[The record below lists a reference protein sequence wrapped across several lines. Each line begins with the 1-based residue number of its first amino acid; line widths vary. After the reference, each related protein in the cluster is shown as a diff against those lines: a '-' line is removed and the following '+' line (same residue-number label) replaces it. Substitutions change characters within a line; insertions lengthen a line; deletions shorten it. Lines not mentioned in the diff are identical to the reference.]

1 MRRLTM
7 RSRRHRTT
15 APAPPLPPVVNTPPK
30 QADLHKPTDL
40 PMLSAGDI
48 APPCSVSSLDGPVV
62 DIQADAIAGNPI
74 VLVFWPRL
82 SKACSDALSAAVAVS
97 PSFTAAGA
105 RLFLITL
112 ESENVARARNI
123 PFPVLLDRDGKV
135 FETFGADTRDTPTT
149 VVLRPNQHVLAVL
162 RSDPSRQAADALAH
176 LERIAAE
183 RRTLA
188 MAHHPPVL
196 MVPDVL
202 SPDDCR
208 TLMDV
213 FETRGQTFVPP
224 GPGID
229 YIGTDYKMRI
239 PEHGRSDRIDH
250 WLVDNDTTAL
260 LHRRLEKRL
269 LPEIFKAFHYRITR
283 WERMRIGCYHGERG
297 GKLHGHRDNVEPTPY
312 RRFAMSI
319 NLNTQDFSGGE
330 LRFPEFGDQRYRPAD
345 GTAIVFSSALLH
357 EALHVT
363 SGRRLVVLA
372 FMFGDH

>member
-1 MRRLTM
+1 MH
-7 RSRRHRTT
+7 SRRHKTI
-15 APAPPLPPVVNTPPK
+15 APAPPPRSRPQVVETAPQ
-30 QADLHKPTDL
+30 QADLRKLPDL
-40 PMLSAGDI
+40 HALSAGDI
-48 APPCSVSSLDGPVV
+48 APPCAVPRLDGAVV
-62 DIQADAIAGNPI
+62 DIRADAIAGNPI
-74 VLVFWPRL
+74 VLLFWPRL
-82 SKACSDALSAAVAVS
+82 SKATSDAISGAVAAN
-97 PSFTAAGA
+97 PSLSAAGA

-112 ESENVARARNI
+112 ENADVVRAQNI
-123 PFPVLLDRDGKV
+123 PVPVLLDGDGKV
-135 FETFGADTRDTPTT
+135 FERFGADTQGNPTT
-149 VVLRPNQHVLAVL
+149 VVLRPNLHVMAILK
-162 RSDPSRQAADALAH
+162 SEPSRQAADALVH
-176 LERIAAE
+176 IERIAPE
-183 RRTLA
+183 RQTMA
-188 MAHHPPVL
+188 MGHHPPVL

-202 SPDDCR
+202 SPDECGR
-208 TLMDV
+208 LIDV

-250 WLVDNDTTAL
+250 WLVDDDTTAF

-269 LPEIFKAFHYRITR
+269 LPEIAKAFHYRITR